1 MYVRFLEETAT
12 CKNHFE
18 FVWPLYKIENEPK
31 TEKEIENLPPW
42 ICSFNYG
49 SVVAVKCQAVQK

>member
-1 MYVRFLEETAT
+1 MVKSFGF
-12 CKNHFE
+12 N
-18 FVWPLYKIENEPK
+18 VLYKIENEPK

-42 ICSFNYG
+42 ICLFNYD

>member
-1 MYVRFLEETAT
+1 MVKYFGFNEQ
-12 CKNHFE
+12 H
-18 FVWPLYKIENEPK
+18 KIENEPK